1 MNIYS
6 KIIPNK
12 WLMLGFCLT
21 SLIVYWYLY
30 VRNRRESVPRVSQPM
45 CSHTMSN
52 CTSQNFERTIS
63 FPYTP
68 SHFANVFTKP
78 KTPSTNITVISKE
91 EWDFLLEELKWPVP
105 STEITS
111 LSDTTDPYLC
121 SFFVINLKE
130 TYTVGDFVN
139 VMIVARKNNG
149 APKTYGGDFFQAKLY
164 NTELK
169 ASTFGSVVDH
179 YNGTYT
185 VSFALLWPGAAR
197 VSVRLIHSSE
207 AVQILSRYREEDP
220 DKVFFHGYF
229 EDGGQ
234 KETVMCNAMKSPGLN
249 VSSSICCCEYP
260 DPYTGEIWF
269 CRRPTSLPCSAL
281 VYHSMGGYQAN
292 LSKNESA
299 VLNRNHTNVVLPGQS
314 PVIKVLSQEAN
325 LRETKRCIRGLDTPV
340 PSGFF
345 FKDQWTSQVCAMKE
359 FPREEMRRCL
369 TGKEVHM
376 MGDSTLR
383 QWFEFI
389 GKTLPGEILYYS
401 QMFFSSVC
409 VFFIFSYFDH
419 YCSEIIIIT
428 FYMRTDFGHTH
439 TFSEPLVP
447 YGVAGNRSLPGNPG
461 RKAGGGGD
469 TPRTGRQSLTRHP
482 KWDSNPRSTGEQDCG
497 PTHCA
502 TAPPDFGHEHLFQ
515 DSSDLSSKPVFDSQR
530 SP

>member
-299 VLNRNHTNVVLPGQS
+299 VLNRQPA
-314 PVIKVLSQEAN
+314 KVLRTHKLVQEAPQLN
-325 LRETKRCIRGLDTPV
+325 KKEGLPPSLVSLSCSVEETESTALFPVKAQSCYVTDIYIYSFNRC
-340 PSGFF
+340 
-345 FKDQWTSQVCAMKE
+345 
-359 FPREEMRRCL
+359 
-369 TGKEVHM
+369 
-376 MGDSTLR
+376 
-383 QWFEFI
+383 
-389 GKTLPGEILYYS
+389 
-401 QMFFSSVC
+401 FSPKQHN
-409 VFFIFSYFDH
+409 I
-419 YCSEIIIIT
+419 SE
-428 FYMRTDFGHTH
+428 
-439 TFSEPLVP
+439 
-447 YGVAGNRSLPGNPG
+447 
-461 RKAGGGGD
+461 
-469 TPRTGRQSLTRHP
+469 
-482 KWDSNPRSTGEQDCG
+482 
-497 PTHCA
+497 
-502 TAPPDFGHEHLFQ
+502 
-515 DSSDLSSKPVFDSQR
+515 
-530 SP
+530 